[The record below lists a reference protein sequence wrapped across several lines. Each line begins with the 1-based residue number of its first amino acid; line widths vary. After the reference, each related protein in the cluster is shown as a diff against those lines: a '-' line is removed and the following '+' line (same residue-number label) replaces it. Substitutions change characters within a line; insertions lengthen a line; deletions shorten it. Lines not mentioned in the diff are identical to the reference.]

1 MLSENIAKL
10 VQYGIE
16 CGLTPECERT
26 YTTNLLLE
34 VFGEDEY
41 AEPSEE
47 YHNVDLEST
56 LKELLDEACSR
67 GIIEDSIVYR
77 DLFDTK
83 LMNCLMPRP
92 AQVQKEFA
100 EKYEQSPQAATDY
113 FYKLSQDSDYIRRYR
128 VCKDRRWTVES
139 DYGTIDITINLSKP
153 EKDPKAIAAA
163 KNAKVPVAVHFD
175 HGKTIEKITQALE
188 IGFTS
193 VMFDGSHLPLDENI
207 EFTKK
212 IIEIARKYDASVEAE
227 IGCVGGSEDG
237 SEDIAINCTKPEDAV
252 KFENETSVDELAIA
266 IGNAHGN
273 YKSTPKLRFDILSEV
288 EQKTHTPLVLHG
300 GTGISPYDFVK
311 CSKTGIKKIN
321 IATAT
326 FDRVEQSVRSAYESG
341 SINGYYDLQGAEVEG
356 AYQNAKKHI
365 LIFGTDNKA

>member
-1 MLSENIAKL
+1 MLVNM
-10 VQYGIE
+10 
-16 CGLTPECERT
+16 
-26 YTTNLLLE
+26 
-34 VFGEDEY
+34 
-41 AEPSEE
+41 
-47 YHNVDLEST
+47 
-56 LKELLDEACSR
+56 
-67 GIIEDSIVYR
+67 R
-77 DLFDTK
+77 DLLSD
-83 LMNCLMPRP
+83 
-92 AQVQKEFA
+92 AQKGNYAVGSFSVANMEMVLGVIKAA
-100 EKYEQSPQAATDY
+100 EELNAPIILQIAEVRLKQSP
-113 FYKLSQDSDYIRRYR
+113 LEIIGPLM
-128 VCKDRRWTVES
+128 V
-139 DYGTIDITINLSKP
+139 
-153 EKDPKAIAAA
+153 AAA

-175 HGKTIEKITQALE
+175 HGKTIEKITQALD

-212 IIEIARKYDASVEAE
+212 IIEIARKYGASVEAE

-252 KFENETSVDELAIA
+252 IFENETGVDALAIA

-300 GTGISPYDFVK
+300 GTGISPDDFVR

-341 SINGYYDLQGAEVEG
+341 SINGYYDLQGAEIEG

-365 LIFGTDNKA
+365 LIFATDNKA